1 MKTYVKSSKYTY
13 YNANNR
19 GSNVGDCVKRS
30 ISLAFDMPYTQ
41 VSRELNE
48 LAKGSLYEYNQSQ
61 VYSKFILAHG
71 GSSLMYVGEYIT
83 VEEFADTIGAQGCYL
98 LEVSK
103 GRGYHMVCVID
114 GTVYD
119 SWNCLEYNVDG
130 YYEVKNVSHAFT
142 NIEDEID
149 SLAESGQLLARKLVA
164 KYMDKYNLYKH
175 GQVLWREPEA
185 DGYSIHYHGVFK
197 YNITSPLYEKG
208 PTYIKFTV
216 TFTPT
221 TDLASAKK
229 KLKDTI
235 QTRLYDRFYALHKV
249 ITETVEAYKEFNE
262 SGYKKPSRLYIT
274 NRIEERFYNGLP
286 NWVKPFITYLDIQS
300 PGDYDNSYEVRI
312 RPLKGD
318 PRFAYGEDV
327 QFYGYDAKD
336 IKEELARYREDFSRV
351 DYDYAFDEI

>member
-1 MKTYVKSSKYTY
+1 MKIYVTSAEYKR

-30 ISLAFDMPYTQ
+30 ISLAFDMPYNQ

-48 LAKGSLYEYNQSQ
+48 LAKGSPFDYNQRP
-61 VYSKFILAHG
+61 VYLKFILAHG
-71 GSSLMYVGEYIT
+71 GTKLIDDFGDIT
-83 VEEFADTIGAQGCYL
+83 VEEFADTTGAQGCYL

-103 GRGYHMVCVID
+103 GRGQHMVCVID

-119 SWNCLEYNVDG
+119 SWNCLEWQVDG
-130 YYEVKNVSHAFT
+130 CYEIKNVSHTFT
-142 NIEDEID
+142 NIGDEID
-149 SLAESGQLLARKLVA
+149 SLAESGQLLAYKLEA
-164 KYMDKYNLYKH
+164 KYMNKYNLYKH

-197 YNITSPLYEKG
+197 YNITSPLYGKG
-208 PTYIKFTV
+208 PTHIKFTV

-274 NRIEERFYNGLP
+274 DGIEERFYNGLP
-286 NWVKPFITYLDIQS
+286 NWVKPFITYLNVES
-300 PGDYDNSYEVRI
+300 PGNYHDSYQVQI

-327 QFYGYDAKD
+327 KFYGYDARD